1 LIIEK
6 KLGLAD
12 VFDSVAN
19 MKDFFWQRSVLVTV
33 GSTVALILSG
43 FVIAN
48 ASTVVKEV
56 PVSDELTLN
65 TNVASSNLIASVLDP
80 LNALVNPFEDGNTP
94 NGRGSDYGFAGVI
107 EHPAEKSIDLFWIGD
122 IEPRAQAILDSA
134 PAELKI
140 FVHPARY
147 RLSEMLDAVEKVVG
161 LKSGPSDSLD
171 YLILSAGPEADGS
184 GIWIE
189 YEGDAEAESIAKI
202 CSIIA
207 KIAVTSATVGEP
219 LQGLV
224 GKKP

>member
-1 LIIEK
+1 MTLE
-6 KLGLAD
+6 
-12 VFDSVAN
+12 F
-19 MKDFFWQRSVLVTV
+19 RSWRKSAVITI
-33 GSTVALILSG
+33 GSTAALILSG

-56 PVSDELTLN
+56 PVSSELTSN
-65 TNVASSNLIASVLDP
+65 TNVMGSDYIASVLDP
-80 LNALVNPFEDGNTP
+80 LNELVNPSEGGHTP
-94 NGRGSDYGFAGVI
+94 SGRGSDYGFAGVI
-107 EHPAEKSIDLFWIGD
+107 AHPAEKSIDLFWIGD
-122 IEPRAQAILDSA
+122 IDPRAQAILDSA

-161 LKSGPSDSLD
+161 LKSGPGDSLD
-171 YLILSAGPEADGS
+171 YLVLSAGPEADGS

-189 YEGDAEAESIAKI
+189 YEGDAEAGSIAKI
-202 CSIIA
+202 CSIIT

-219 LQGLV
+219 AQGLV